1 MAAALRWLLGIDAS
15 TAKWD
20 PRQYTVERKAL
31 PAVGLAEAAPF
42 PPQQPSLCSTF
53 HYRNPSAQDP
63 MRVDQ
68 PPLRCQQSAW
78 LEEEATHF
86 PTGTGIRVNQLEPGL
101 YNEMRHNSFRTER
114 RVYKGRKKDRF
125 TGKMMDL
132 YEDDPPPPNG
142 DFQTFGGKHAM
153 RKLQGDDLSQPQY
166 EGLKRQETT
175 FADEPVPDVMVD
187 QAMAANRHDVM
198 ARAYRDIVY
207 NQDGK
212 TPFDDPYRAQDAYPV
227 GYVGLQNMVRHTPV
241 LPPTARETIAGCS
254 GAVDCAVQQQPA
266 TAEHRGSNKPSLALN
281 GERNAGNAFAVAAS
295 RDADMRRTSGVQLH
309 LPHDTSGR
317 AGVHAHADH
326 GTATHIPRAQ
336 QALPTAAGHYSG
348 QAASDN
354 PTLTTHKDST
364 LATIDPHITT
374 ALDKAAVHSQVGHLN
389 RHPTAMPAV
398 GLLQVGANSKNASH
412 PTAHLADKEHAT
424 SARATLQ
431 QAPRGLTRNTQPT
444 QTHDAT
450 HPGTT
455 HLSSSFPH
463 TETQETPGMSRT
475 GHESQ
480 DSGTGP
486 ASFPV
491 GTLPVSDTSHRLRTD
506 STYSPLVTVWE
517 GPSASAAVPHVTVA
531 DHEQTVERDP
541 AMQPH
546 TLAAAATAVVRAAD
560 REVAESRQ
568 ASAQQEGLGGR
579 TQGSTD
585 HVAPPTLRTPNAG
598 QPCYA
603 MTGEARESR
612 AERTGHDA
620 VSLVETTQAGGHG
633 ATQAAP
639 VIAAVQCAEQ
649 EKTLPAATIGHGSVL
664 AATAHG
670 ASTTALAP
678 LLDNTRTTF
687 GVGEGDSAQQARMA
701 SNYTLKD
708 ERTTSSRASVGNVE
722 QHAPRTIPAPTERP
736 TELALPA
743 VD

>member
-1 MAAALRWLLGIDAS
+1 
-15 TAKWD
+15 
-20 PRQYTVERKAL
+20 
-31 PAVGLAEAAPF
+31 LA
-42 PPQQPSLCSTF
+42 
-53 HYRNPSAQDP
+53 H
-63 MRVDQ
+63 
-68 PPLRCQQSAW
+68 
-78 LEEEATHF
+78 
-86 PTGTGIRVNQLEPGL
+86 
-101 YNEMRHNSFRTER
+101 
-114 RVYKGRKKDRF
+114 
-125 TGKMMDL
+125 
-132 YEDDPPPPNG
+132 
-142 DFQTFGGKHAM
+142 
-153 RKLQGDDLSQPQY
+153 
-166 EGLKRQETT
+166 
-175 FADEPVPDVMVD
+175 
-187 QAMAANRHDVM
+187 
-198 ARAYRDIVY
+198 
-207 NQDGK
+207 
-212 TPFDDPYRAQDAYPV
+212 
-227 GYVGLQNMVRHTPV
+227 
-241 LPPTARETIAGCS
+241 
-254 GAVDCAVQQQPA
+254 
-266 TAEHRGSNKPSLALN
+266 N
-281 GERNAGNAFAVAAS
+281 GERNAGNAVATAKS
-295 RDADMRRTSGVQLH
+295 RDAAKRSASGVPLR
-309 LPHDTSGR
+309 LPLDTFGR
-317 AGVHAHADH
+317 AGAHADAERS
-326 GTATHIPRAQ
+326 TATHIPRTQ

-348 QAASDN
+348 QVASDN
-354 PTLTTHKDST
+354 PTLSTHKDST
-364 LATIDPHITT
+364 VATMDPHITT
-374 ALDKAAVHSQVGHLN
+374 TLDKAAVHSQVAHLT
-389 RHPTAMPAV
+389 RQATEMPAV

-412 PTAHLADKEHAT
+412 PTAHLANKEHAT
-424 SARATLQ
+424 NARATLQ
-431 QAPRGLTRNTQPT
+431 QAPQGLTRNTNPT

-450 HPGTT
+450 HPGAT

-463 TETQETPGMSRT
+463 TETQKTASTSRT

-517 GPSASAAVPHVTVA
+517 GPSAASAAVPHVTVA

-546 TLAAAATAVVRAAD
+546 TTAAAATAAVRAAD
-560 REVAESRQ
+560 REVVESRL

-687 GVGEGDSAQQARMA
+687 GVGEGDSAQQVRMA